1 MRVVVLGCGYVGLE
15 LGRQLDGHE
24 VVGVRRSESGL
35 AAIEA
40 AGLEAVEADLTDP
53 ASLGAVPDAD
63 ALVFAASARRTPAR
77 ELYVEG
83 QRTVIEQFA
92 ARADPPDRY
101 IYTSS
106 TGVYGDQ
113 GGDWV
118 DEETE
123 PAPTTEREKTLLAA
137 ERVALDET
145 ADRGIDGTVARLA
158 GIYGPDRYRIER
170 YLDGPVVA
178 GYRNT
183 VHRDDAAGVVAFLL
197 REDHARGEVV
207 LVVDNEPVSRWGFA
221 DWLAE
226 VCDRPAPPK
235 QTVAEL
241 LDDDVSTGRRR
252 RLTSTKRC
260 SNQKLQRL
268 GYEFDYPTVR
278 AGYREAVE
286 TRSG

>member
-24 VVGVRRSESGL
+24 GIGVRRSDAGL

-40 AGLEAVEADLTDP
+40 AGFEAVEADVTDP
-53 ASLGAVPDAD
+53 DTLDAVPDAD
-63 ALVFAASARRTPAR
+63 HLVFAASARGTPAR

-83 QRTVIEQFA
+83 QRTVLDEFA
-92 ARADPPDRY
+92 ARADPPERY

-113 GGDWV
+113 DGDWV

-123 PAPTTEREKTLLAA
+123 PAPTTERGKTLLAA
-137 ERVALDET
+137 EQVALDGA

-183 VHRDDAAGVVAFLL
+183 VHRDDAAGAVAFLL
-197 REDHARGEVV
+197 REGHARGEVV
-207 LVVDNEPVSRWGFA
+207 LVADDDPLSRWAFA

-226 VCDRPAPPK
+226 ACDRPAPPK

-241 LDDDVSTGRRR
+241 LDSDVSAGRRR

-260 SNQKLQRL
+260 SNEKLRAL
-268 GYEFDYPTVR
+268 GYEFDYPTAR

-286 TRSG
+286 THCD